1 MDRSSRDHYL
11 VSLDHNLVSVLMTDH
26 SDSLALADQHTLNES
41 VMHKVGT
48 VVLGILQEG
57 HHRSLLLSKAT
68 SETTPS
74 TGVLLVRSV
83 LGNILGRV
91 SKLVA
96 SLKKKSVRGVVLQVL
111 VRDPETSNNGV
122 DGLLVGR
129 RCEVRE
135 TSLGPF
141 LADKVWKLELV
152 EVNKSD

>member
-1 MDRSSRDHYL
+1 MDRSGRDHNLISLDHYL
-11 VSLDHNLVSVLMTDH
+11 MSVLMTDH

-41 VMHKVGT
+41 VLHKVST

-57 HHRSLLLSKAT
+57 HHRSLLLSKAA
-68 SETTPS
+68 SESTPS

-83 LGNILGRV
+83 LRNILERV
-91 SKLVA
+91 PELVA
-96 SLKKKSVRGVVLQVL
+96 SLKKKSISGVVLQVL
-111 VRDPETSNNGV
+111 VRDSETSNDGV

-141 LADKVWKLELV
+141 LANKVWKLEMT
-152 EVNKSD
+152 EVNKK